1 MSNLRC
7 LDALMTLG
15 SRLARIVCALLK
27 GDKLMH
33 NPTPLETVM
42 RLKELDRQATP
53 KLIPMR
59 ARRQGASPV
68 AALWATMITL
78 LRRLRAVGIP
88 GRVASEH

>member
-1 MSNLRC
+1 
-7 LDALMTLG
+7 MTLG

-68 AALWATMITL
+68 APLTATMITL